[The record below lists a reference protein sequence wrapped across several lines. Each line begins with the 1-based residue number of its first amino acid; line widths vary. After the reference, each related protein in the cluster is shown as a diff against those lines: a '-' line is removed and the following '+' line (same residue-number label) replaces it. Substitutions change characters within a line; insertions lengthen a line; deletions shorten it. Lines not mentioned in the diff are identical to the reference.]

1 MLRKQRLR
9 TAPLILRERDVL
21 ASKHRRVHR
30 CRLSDAEN
38 GCGRPWLK
46 MSENKSSE
54 ARAVRPVVRRL
65 QGCGEAGEV
74 LPRWLLEQ
82 AVNPPFF
89 CSLTSLVPFRVTLE
103 LASVVSCFL
112 SEWDLVVR

>member
-1 MLRKQRLR
+1 
-9 TAPLILRERDVL
+9 
-21 ASKHRRVHR
+21 
-30 CRLSDAEN
+30 
-38 GCGRPWLK
+38 

-82 AVNPPFF
+82 AVNPPPFLLLPHLLS
-89 CSLTSLVPFRVTLE
+89 SLQGYFGACECGELFLV
-103 LASVVSCFL
+103 
-112 SEWDLVVR
+112 